1 MTGRGSRLHKST
13 KLCSYATT
21 FKSEIS
27 DDMSEDDSSEGDQ
40 PAALRSSLMAFAM
53 NVGISSLLRPR
64 RPAS

>member
-27 DDMSEDDSSEGDQ
+27 DDMSEDDSSEG
-40 PAALRSSLMAFAM
+40 AVASLYMISCSSA
-53 NVGISSLLRPR
+53 
-64 RPAS
+64 